1 MSESSEQKTDPA
13 SKRKLQ
19 KQREKG
25 VVSQA
30 AEMSN
35 YASQLL
41 AILILL
47 ATARWILSVMHL
59 GIDNAIITMNAPLEV
74 ALKTGSE
81 NSIRIFL
88 FSAAPIAFVALTSGI
103 LIKLMY
109 QKGLTFA
116 TDPIIPNLEKIS
128 PSKGL
133 KRIFGMRGWV
143 ELGMAIG
150 RLTIWTGTFLGIAYA
165 KFMLFFAAVPC
176 GLPCIVNVGLETMQ
190 LLLVAAC
197 VLFLVFAMVEGL
209 VQNFLFSHEQR
220 MTKNRRQSRT
230 QRPVRIQ
237 RSAQRAQEIP
247 TRIAKLGRLGRGEQR
262 DDGAVLWPSSG
273 GAALSSRIC
282 AFADVVGQGDHP

>member
-165 KFMLFFAAVPC
+165 KFMLFFC
-176 GLPCIVNVGLETMQ
+176 
-190 LLLVAAC
+190 
-197 VLFLVFAMVEGL
+197 
-209 VQNFLFSHEQR
+209 
-220 MTKNRRQSRT
+220 RRSVRFTLHRQC
-230 QRPVRIQ
+230 RP
-237 RSAQRAQEIP
+237 
-247 TRIAKLGRLGRGEQR
+247 
-262 DDGAVLWPSSG
+262 
-273 GAALSSRIC
+273 
-282 AFADVVGQGDHP
+282 